1 MATRK
6 KKKDIIMSAEISES
20 MEMPGTIGSAKLI
33 FPNEPTVEK
42 GSHLTVTTFP
52 DGRTELKWDDA
63 ALLRDVREAIETY
76 ELSQLKPNVRAK
88 ATTRTKKLKSS

>member
-6 KKKDIIMSAEISES
+6 KKTDIIMSAEISES

-33 FPNEPTVEK
+33 FPNEPTVVN

-52 DGRTELKWDDA
+52 DGRTELKWDDD
-63 ALLRDVREAIETY
+63 ALLKEVKEAIETY
-76 ELSQLKPNVRAK
+76 DLSQLKPAVKAK
-88 ATTRTKKLKSS
+88 AATRKKKI

>member
-6 KKKDIIMSAEISES
+6 KKTDIIMSAEISES

-33 FPNEPTVEK
+33 FPNEPTVVV

-52 DGRTELKWDDA
+52 DGRTNLKWDDD
-63 ALLRDVREAIETY
+63 ALLKEVKEAIETY
-76 ELSQLKPNVRAK
+76 DLSQLKPSVKAK
-88 ATTRTKKLKSS
+88 AATRKKKV

>member
-6 KKKDIIMSAEISES
+6 KKVDSVTL
-20 MEMPGTIGSAKLI
+20 EMPGTTGSAKI
-33 FPNEPTVEK
+33 VFPKVEK